1 VPHEDQTKLIAGI
14 DIGASATKGVI
25 LGKSGIIDKFLME
38 TLNAKS
44 LATQVLEV
52 LLSKADDASAIQTVA
67 VSGGGS
73 RMIEKELCG
82 ISVQRVDEITANG
95 LGGLFLSEKRQGLI
109 VCVGTGT
116 SIVAVYDDGKKVNHI
131 GGTGVGGGTV
141 MGLARRMFGINDFKT
156 LENMASKGKTNKAD
170 LTVAD
175 IVGGPVGIIPADAT
189 ASNLARLNDETSPED
204 LAVGIFN
211 LVSQVVGVVSSM
223 AAKSCNLEEDV
234 ILVGRLVKSSLVARI
249 IRETTSVFGIKAFVP
264 ENCEYCTAV
273 GAAKHILRTL
283 KVR

>member
-1 VPHEDQTKLIAGI
+1 VPREDQTKLIAGI
-14 DIGASATKGVI
+14 DVGASATKGVI

-38 TLNAKS
+38 TSNTRS

-52 LLSKADDASAIQTVA
+52 FLSRTDDASAIHTVA

-73 RMIEKELCG
+73 RAIGKKLLG
-82 ISVQRVDEITANG
+82 IPVKRVDEITANG
-95 LGGLFLSEKRQGLI
+95 LGGLFLSGKRQGLI

-116 SIVAVYDDGKKVNHI
+116 SIVAAYDDGKKVNHI

-141 MGLARRMFGINDFKT
+141 MGLARRMFGINDFQT

-175 IVGGPVGIIPADAT
+175 IVGGSVGIVPAEAT
-189 ASNLARLNDETSPED
+189 ASNLAKLDDKTLAED
-204 LAVGIFN
+204 VAAGIFN
-211 LVSQVVGVVSSM
+211 LVSQVVGVVSTM

-234 ILVGRLVKSSLVARI
+234 VLVGRLVKSPLVSKI
-249 IRETTSVFGIKAFVP
+249 IRETTSVFGVKSFVP

-273 GAAKHILRTL
+273 GAATSILRT
-283 KVR
+283 

>member
-1 VPHEDQTKLIAGI
+1 VLREDQTKLIAGI
-14 DIGASATKGVI
+14 DVGASATKGII

-38 TLNAKS
+38 TLNTKS
-44 LATQVLEV
+44 LATHVLEI
-52 LLSKADDASAIQTVA
+52 LLSRAYDASAIRKVA

-73 RMIEKELCG
+73 RMIGKELCG
-82 ISVQRVDEITANG
+82 ISVQRVDEVTANG
-95 LGGLFLSEKRQGLI
+95 LGGLFLSGKRQGLI

-116 SIVAVYDDGKKVNHI
+116 SIVAAHDDGKKVNHI

-141 MGLARRMFGINDFKT
+141 MGLARRMFGINDFQT
-156 LENMASKGKTNKAD
+156 LENMASKGSTNKAD

-189 ASNLARLNDETSPED
+189 ASNLARLNDETPSED
-204 LAVGIFN
+204 VAAGIFN

-234 ILVGRLVKSSLVARI
+234 ILVGRLVKSPLVSRI
-249 IRETTSVFGIKAFVP
+249 IRETTSVLGIKAFVP

-273 GAAKHILRTL
+273 GAATHILRTY
-283 KVR
+283 